1 MFVCGAIQKFGGVVS
16 LKRELFNYLRSTFL
30 VLMICGPLAVFGQSN
45 QSPLI
50 FANTSEDIVLVGVV
64 RGFDFNSPT
73 TTIEIEV
80 QGSANQ
86 QSLWRIVTASA
97 TELRRYGW
105 TSQSLFAGEL
115 VQVSGT
121 PVPGSRLMLQ
131 LDQLIRAN
139 GQALLPKVESIFDQ
153 LVSGSYQ
160 PLPSQGS
167 IQLSFDHYGF
177 SRTSFYFNNFDA
189 SLVLDAEEPNQ
200 SSFQLDLLAE
210 ELDSSSSELTRLLKS
225 GVFFDASNFPLI
237 SVQATRIEQID
248 NQKLLVVAD
257 ISIKG
262 ISYPAQFEV
271 SLNASG
277 VHPESGTQSIGF
289 SGTGQLLR
297 SNWEFLDFIPEIS
310 DRLQVEFQM
319 EFGLVPESPFSNSF
333 GNPEYPYNQP

>member
-1 MFVCGAIQKFGGVVS
+1 M
-16 LKRELFNYLRSTFL
+16 KRELVKYIQSTFS
-30 VLMICGPLAVFGQSN
+30 VLLICGPLAVFGQSN

-50 FANTSEDIVLVGVV
+50 FANTSEDIVLVGFV
-64 RGFDFNSPT
+64 RGFDFSSPT

-86 QSLWRIVTASA
+86 QSLWRVVTSSA

-121 PVPGSRLMLQ
+121 PVPGSRLTLQ

-139 GQALLPKVESIFDQ
+139 GQAMLPKVDSIFDQ
-153 LVSGSYQ
+153 LVSGTYQ
-160 PLPSQGS
+160 PLQSQGS

-177 SRTSFYFNNFDA
+177 SRTSFNFNNFDA
-189 SLVLDAEEPNQ
+189 SLVLDAEELNQ
-200 SSFQLDLLAE
+200 SSFQLDLLTE
-210 ELDSSSSELTRLLKS
+210 ELDSSSFELTRILKS

-237 SVQATRIEQID
+237 SVQATRIEPLD
-248 NQKLLVVAD
+248 DQKILVLAD

-262 ISYPAQFEV
+262 ISYPTQFEV
-271 SLNASG
+271 RLNASG

-289 SGTGQLLR
+289 SGSGQLLR
-297 SNWEFLDFIPEIS
+297 SNWGYMGFIPEIS
-310 DRLQVEFQM
+310 DQIQIEFQM
-319 EFGLVPESPFSNSF
+319 EFGLVPESPISNSF

>member
-1 MFVCGAIQKFGGVVS
+1 M
-16 LKRELFNYLRSTFL
+16 KRELVNYLRRTFY
-30 VLMICGPLAVFGQSN
+30 VLLICGPLVVFGQSN

-50 FANTSEDIVLVGVV
+50 FANTSEDIVLVGYV
-64 RGFDFNSPT
+64 RGFDFSSPT

-86 QSLWRIVTASA
+86 QSLWQVVTASA
-97 TELRRYGW
+97 TELRRFGW
-105 TSQSLFAGEL
+105 TSQSLFEGEL

-121 PVPGSRLMLQ
+121 AVPGSRLTLQ

-139 GQALLPKVESIFDQ
+139 GQALLPEIESIFDQ

-189 SLVLDAEEPNQ
+189 SLILNAEELNQ
-200 SSFQLDLLAE
+200 SSFQLDLLTE
-210 ELDSSSSELTRLLKS
+210 ELDSSSFELTRLLKS

-237 SVQATRIEQID
+237 SVQTTRVEQVD
-248 NQKLLVVAD
+248 EETLLVLAN

-262 ISYPAQFEV
+262 LSYPAQFEV
-271 SLNASG
+271 LLNASG

-289 SGTGQLLR
+289 SGSGQLLR
-297 SNWEFLDFIPEIS
+297 SNWEFSDFIPEIS
-310 DRLQVEFQM
+310 DQIQIEFQM
-319 EFGLVPESPFSNSF
+319 EFGVVPESPFSNSL